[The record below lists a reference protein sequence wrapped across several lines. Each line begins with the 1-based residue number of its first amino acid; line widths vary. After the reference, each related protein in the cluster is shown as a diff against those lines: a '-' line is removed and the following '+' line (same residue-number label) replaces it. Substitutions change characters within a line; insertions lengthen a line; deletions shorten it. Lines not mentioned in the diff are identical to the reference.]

1 MRCVPIAA
9 GALLAQRYRAET
21 LLGRGGMGEVWL
33 CRDVEQKREVA
44 IKAVRPDFLKDPGAA
59 RLFHAEIVATA
70 RLNHP
75 GIIPVYDLI
84 RDPSGPALLVM
95 AYREGISLGSF
106 TPADLTWPLV
116 AEVLKQLLEAL
127 AYAHARGVLHLDIK
141 PENVIL
147 ERRGSRVRA
156 TLLDFGIA
164 RIRRPGRGIERWFD
178 RDAVIG
184 TVEYMSPEQCSGTFE
199 RLGPWSDLFSV
210 GALAFELC
218 AGERPFAGPAHP
230 TAMVR
235 RLTDPPPRLHP
246 KVPGIPTEF
255 LDFCDLLLANEP
267 RNRPLLAADALQM
280 LRAIVP
286 DSAEVEEVAF
296 GVIPTGPWSP
306 DVETRIAPESLHA
319 TMTFDELSLDA
330 PPELSRSEVSRSLVD
345 VPTRGLEDE
354 RSTESAFTADEESE
368 TAGAYGLF
376 GLRELPVMGRLDQRR
391 AVWNA
396 VRAVVIAHRPCVIF
410 LEGPAGSGKSRIA
423 RDAMERAT
431 ELGLCIGMQTSWSPA
446 GSGDEGLRG
455 LLENL
460 LDTRGAA
467 APQVRARLDFW
478 LDRIPGNHRAF
489 SREVEI
495 FLRPSRD
502 AAPDVGLPLR
512 VAVEAIARAA
522 ALRPVLL
529 WLDDVQWS
537 RGEAGA
543 LLTAIRA
550 REPALPVCVIATV
563 RSDEIEDRA
572 SYERMTH
579 APSTHCVRVD
589 PLDLEATRR
598 LVRGLLDVDEE
609 LCDFLAARAEGNPL
623 FVTHLLQQL
632 VVAEAVERRDGR
644 YRLARAFDLSTVP
657 ADIRAVWSRRIDQ
670 CGASA
675 ADLGAL
681 AMVRERVSLNVAE
694 ELTRLLAMS
703 GGERAAIS
711 SSTPISRILPPI
723 TGPKRSTFEA
733 SIARA
738 LSFGLLRIEGGAYVW
753 AHGLLRA
760 HLINGLADSA
770 ARELHGVAAAAL
782 APLIDREDVQEE
794 RAMHFYR
801 AGKVRDACDAM
812 VEAGL
817 WSFRRADAAARRARF
832 EAASSWARASGF
844 RDVDARAL
852 AELAYC
858 SAEVGE
864 RSRAEEQ
871 IQAALAHAAQPGSG
885 PTAAWVFMRHAQVAR
900 IQGLGALG
908 SEATAEALRRARAHG
923 VGEVERLALVQLG
936 LDRGRA
942 GDKEGAQLLMRE
954 AAQLSRAAGDA
965 STESIALRSLAISVD
980 ATTAVGLAEQAI
992 ELARSIGAL
1001 RLELAAKQAWVDV
1014 LWRVGDHAKARREA
1028 SDLADEAGRR
1038 SLRQT
1043 VSLLELQSAAWAAS
1057 ERDWTDARTHRDAAA
1072 KWGAD
1077 AGALVERAVL
1087 ASLDVVLAVASGEEE
1102 SSISSIDAFEQV
1114 RGGCSDPTI
1123 LEVLAL
1129 ATEMAPPKVAE
1140 RLNRIA
1146 R

>member
-1 MRCVPIAA
+1 MMRSVPIAA

-33 CRDVEQKREVA
+33 CTDLEQRREVA
-44 IKAVRPDFLKDPGAA
+44 IKAVRADFLTDPGAA

-95 AYREGISLGSF
+95 AYREGPSLGSF
-106 TPADLTWPLV
+106 TPADLTWPFV

-147 ERRGSRVRA
+147 ERRGSRLRA

-218 AGERPFAGPAHP
+218 AGHRPFPGPSHP

-235 RLTDPPPRLHP
+235 RLTDPPPRLRSL
-246 KVPGIPTEF
+246 VPGVPTEF

-267 RNRPLLAADALQM
+267 RDRPLLAADALQM
-280 LRAIVP
+280 LRAIEP
-286 DSAEVEEVAF
+286 DPIEPDEVEF
-296 GVIPTGPWSP
+296 GVIPTGTWSP
-306 DVETRIAPESLHA
+306 EAETRVAPEVLNV
-319 TMTFDELSLDA
+319 TMSFDELSSDE
-330 PPELSRSEVSRSLVD
+330 PREVSRSIVD
-345 VPTRGLEDE
+345 LPTRGLGDARFAEA
-354 RSTESAFTADEESE
+354 AFTADEEIP
-368 TAGAYGLF
+368 TTGAYGLF
-376 GLRELPVMGRLDQRR
+376 GLRELPVMGRLEQRR

-396 VRAVVIAHRPCVIF
+396 VRAVVIAHRPCVVF

-423 RDAMERAT
+423 RDVMERST
-431 ELGLCIGMQTSWSPA
+431 ELGLAVVMQTSWSQA

-460 LDTRGAA
+460 LDTRGTA

-502 AAPDVGLPLR
+502 AAPDAGLPLR

-522 ALRPVLL
+522 SLRPVLL

-563 RSDEIEDRA
+563 RSDEIEDRIA
-572 SYERMTH
+572 YERMAS
-579 APSTHCVRVD
+579 APSTHRVRVD

-623 FVTHLLQQL
+623 FVTQLLQQL
-632 VVAEAVERRDGR
+632 VVAEAVERREGR

-675 ADLGAL
+675 ADLGTLAL
-681 AMVRERVSLNVAE
+681 VRERVSLNVAE
-694 ELTRLLAMS
+694 ELIRLLAQPAS
-703 GGERAAIS
+703 RRAAPAI
-711 SSTPISRILPPI
+711 TTALSRVLPPI

-738 LSFGLLRIEGGAYVW
+738 LSAGLLRIEGGAYVW

-760 HLINGLADSA
+760 HLTNSLPADA
-770 ARELHGVAAAAL
+770 ARELHGIAAGAL

-794 RAMHFYR
+794 RAMHFFR
-801 AGKVRDACDAM
+801 AGATRQACEAM

-817 WSFRRADAAARRARF
+817 WSFRRADAAPRRARF
-832 EAASSWARASGF
+832 EAASTWANAAGI
-844 RDVDARAL
+844 RDVEARAL
-852 AELAYC
+852 AELAYG

-864 RSRAEEQ
+864 TARADEQ
-871 IQAALAHAAQPGSG
+871 IQAALALAAAPHVG
-885 PTAAWVFMRHAQVAR
+885 PVAAWVSMRHAQVVR
-900 IQGLGALG
+900 MQGLGAIG
-908 SEATAEALRRARAHG
+908 AQATAKALEHARAHA

-936 LDRGRA
+936 LDLGRRGDA
-942 GDKEGAQLLMRE
+942 EGAQRLLRE
-954 AAQLSRAAGDA
+954 AAELCQAAGDR
-965 STESIALRSLAISVD
+965 STESIALRSLATMVD
-980 ATTAVGLAEQAI
+980 VDSALELAERAI
-992 ELARSIGAL
+992 ELARSAGAL
-1001 RLELAAKQAWVDV
+1001 RLELAAKQAWVDI
-1014 LWRVGDHAKARREA
+1014 LWRVGAHDKARKEA
-1028 SDLADEAGRR
+1028 SDLADEAARR
-1038 SLRQT
+1038 RLRQT
-1043 VSLLELQSAAWAAS
+1043 VSLLELQSATWATS
-1057 ERDWTDARTHRDAAA
+1057 KRDWIDARAHRDAAA
-1072 KWGAD
+1072 KWGAA
-1077 AGALVERAVL
+1077 AGALVERVVL
-1087 ASLDVVLAVASGEEE
+1087 AALDVVLAVESGDENR
-1102 SSISSIDAFEQV
+1102 SFDSIDAFEKA
-1114 RGGCSDPTI
+1114 RGGFADPTI
-1123 LEVLAL
+1123 GEIF
-1129 ATEMAPPKVAE
+1129 ATAAEIAPPSIAA
-1140 RLNRIA
+1140 RLA
-1146 R
+1146 RVQR

>member
-1 MRCVPIAA
+1 MMQRVPIAA

-33 CRDVEQKREVA
+33 CRDIEQKREVA
-44 IKAVRPDFLKDPGAA
+44 IKAVRPDFLSDHGAA

-95 AYREGISLGSF
+95 AYREGPSLGSF
-106 TPADLTWPLV
+106 TPADLTWPFV

-210 GALAFELC
+210 GALAHELC
-218 AGERPFAGPAHP
+218 AGHRPFPGPSQP

-235 RLTDPPPRLHP
+235 RLTDPPPRLRSL
-246 KVPGIPTEF
+246 VPGIPPEF

-267 RNRPLLAADALQM
+267 RLRPLLAADALQM
-280 LRAIVP
+280 LRAIEP
-286 DSAEVEEVAF
+286 DSIEPEPIVF
-296 GVIPTGPWSP
+296 GEIPLGPWSP
-306 DVETRIAPESLHA
+306 DVETRIAPESLNA
-319 TMTFDELSLDA
+319 TRTFDELSSDE
-330 PPELSRSEVSRSLVD
+330 PREVSRSILD
-345 VPTRGLEDE
+345 LPTRGLDDKSSAEA
-354 RSTESAFTADEESE
+354 AFTADEE
-368 TAGAYGLF
+368 TPITGAYGLF

-396 VRAVVIAHRPCVIF
+396 VRAVVIAHRPCVVF

-423 RDAMERAT
+423 RDAMERAM
-431 ELGLCIGMQTSWSPA
+431 ELGLCMGMQTSWSQA

-460 LDTRGAA
+460 LDTRGTA

-502 AAPDVGLPLR
+502 AAPDAGLPLR

-522 ALRPVLL
+522 QLRPVLL

-550 REPALPVCVIATV
+550 RDPALPVCVIATV
-563 RSDEIEDRA
+563 RSDEIEDRIA
-572 SYERMTH
+572 YERMAS
-579 APSTHCVRVD
+579 APSTHRVRVD

-632 VVAEAVERRDGR
+632 VVAEAVERREGR
-644 YRLARAFDLSTVP
+644 YRLAKAFDLSTVP
-657 ADIRAVWSRRIDQ
+657 ADIRAVWGRRIDQ

-681 AMVRERVSLNVAE
+681 ALVRERVSLNVAE
-694 ELTRLLAMS
+694 ELIRLLAAPVS
-703 GGERAAIS
+703 RRAVP
-711 SSTPISRILPPI
+711 SSTTPLSRVLPPI

-738 LSFGLLRIEGGAYVW
+738 LSVGLLRIEGGAYVW

-760 HLINGLADSA
+760 HLINGLAAES
-770 ARELHGVAAAAL
+770 ARELHGVAASAL
-782 APLIDREDVQEE
+782 APLVDREDVQEE

-801 AGKVRDACDAM
+801 AGQIREACESM
-812 VEAGL
+812 VDAGL
-817 WSFRRADAAARRARF
+817 WSFRRADAAPRRARF
-832 EAASSWARASGF
+832 EAASTWAKGAGL
-844 RDVDARAL
+844 RDVEARAL
-852 AELAYC
+852 AELAYGN
-858 SAEVGE
+858 AEIGE
-864 RSRAEEQ
+864 RTRADEQ
-871 IQAALAHAAQPGSG
+871 IQAALSYAARPDSG
-885 PTAAWVFMRHAQVAR
+885 PAAAWVALRHAQVSR
-900 IQGLGALG
+900 IQGLGAVG
-908 SEATAEALRRARAHG
+908 AQATAEALRHARAHR

-936 LDRGRA
+936 LDRSRA
-942 GDKEGAQLLMRE
+942 GDKEGAQVLLRE
-954 AAQLSRAAGDA
+954 AAQLCRAAGDA
-965 STESIALRSLAISVD
+965 GSESIALRSLSTTVD

-1001 RLELAAKQAWVDV
+1001 RLELVAKQAWVDI
-1014 LWRVGDHAKARREA
+1014 LWRAGDHDKARREA

-1102 SSISSIDAFEQV
+1102 SSITSIDTFEQV
-1114 RGGCSDPTI
+1114 RGGCADPTI

-1129 ATEMAPPKVAE
+1129 AVEMAPPRVAE
-1140 RLNRIA
+1140 RLSRLS

>member
-1 MRCVPIAA
+1 MRGVPIAA

-33 CRDVEQKREVA
+33 CRDLEQKREVA
-44 IKAVRPDFLKDPGAA
+44 IKAVRPDFLADPGAA

-95 AYREGISLGSF
+95 AYREGPSLGSF
-106 TPADLTWPLV
+106 TPADLTWPFV

-218 AGERPFAGPAHP
+218 AGYRPFPGPSEP

-235 RLTDPPPRLHP
+235 RLTDPPPRLRSL
-246 KVPGIPTEF
+246 VPGVPPEF

-267 RNRPLLAADALQM
+267 RLRPLLAADALQM
-280 LRAIVP
+280 LRAIEP
-286 DSAEVEEVAF
+286 DAIEPEPLAF
-296 GVIPTGPWSP
+296 GEISIGSWSP
-306 DVETRIAPESLHA
+306 DVETRIAPEVLNA
-319 TMTFDELSLDA
+319 TLTFDELSGD
-330 PPELSRSEVSRSLVD
+330 EERREVSRSIVD
-345 VPTRGLEDE
+345 LPTRGLED
-354 RSTESAFTADEESE
+354 RSSAEAAFTADEE
-368 TAGAYGLF
+368 TPTTGAYGLF

-391 AVWNA
+391 SVWNA
-396 VRAVVIAHRPCVIF
+396 VRAVVIAHRPCVVF

-423 RDAMERAT
+423 RDAMERSS
-431 ELGLCIGMQTSWSPA
+431 ELGLCIGMQTSWSQA

-478 LDRIPGNHRAF
+478 LDRIPGTHRAF

-502 AAPDVGLPLR
+502 AAPDAGLPLR

-550 REPALPVCVIATV
+550 RAPALPVCVIATV
-563 RSDEIEDRA
+563 RSDEIEDRVI
-572 SYERMTH
+572 YERMAS
-579 APSTHCVRVD
+579 APSTHRVRVD

-623 FVTHLLQQL
+623 FVTQLLQQL
-632 VVAEAVERRDGR
+632 VVAEAVERREGR

-670 CGASA
+670 CGASSF
-675 ADLGAL
+675 DLGTLAL
-681 AMVRERVSLNVAE
+681 VRERVSLNVAD
-694 ELTRLLAMS
+694 ELIRLLAAPVS
-703 GGERAAIS
+703 RRAVP
-711 SSTPISRILPPI
+711 SSTTPLSRVLPPI

-738 LSFGLLRIEGGAYVW
+738 LSVGLLRIEGSAYVW

-760 HLINGLADSA
+760 HLINGLAVDH
-770 ARELHGVAAAAL
+770 ARELHGVAASAL
-782 APLIDREDVQEE
+782 APLVDREDVQEE
-794 RAMHFYR
+794 RAVHFYR
-801 AGKVRDACDAM
+801 AGKIREACESM
-812 VEAGL
+812 VDAGL
-817 WSFRRADAAARRARF
+817 WSFRRADAAPRRARF
-832 EAASSWARASGF
+832 EAASGWASAAGL
-844 RDVDARAL
+844 RDIEARAL
-852 AELAYC
+852 AELAYGN
-858 SAEVGE
+858 AEVGE
-864 RSRAEEQ
+864 RARAEEQ
-871 IQAALAHAAQPGSG
+871 IKAALAYVAQPDSG
-885 PTAAWVFMRHAQVAR
+885 PAAAWVSLRHAQVAR
-900 IQGLGALG
+900 IQGLGDVG
-908 SEATAEALRRARAHG
+908 SQATEAALRHARAHR

-942 GDKEGAQLLMRE
+942 GDKEGAQVLLRE
-954 AAQLSRAAGDA
+954 AAQLCRAAGDA
-965 STESIALRSLAISVD
+965 GSESIALRSLAISVD
-980 ATTAVGLAEQAI
+980 AATAVGLAEQAI

-1028 SDLADEAGRR
+1028 SELAVEAGRR

-1057 ERDWTDARTHRDAAA
+1057 ERDWTDTRTHRDAAA
-1072 KWGAD
+1072 KWGAN

-1087 ASLDVVLAVASGEEE
+1087 ASLDVVLAVASGEEQ
-1102 SSISSIDAFEQV
+1102 SSISSIDTFEQV
-1114 RGGCSDPTI
+1114 RGGCADPTI
-1123 LEVLAL
+1123 LEILAL
-1129 ATEMAPPKVAE
+1129 AAEMAPPSVAE
-1140 RLNRIA
+1140 RLSRLH